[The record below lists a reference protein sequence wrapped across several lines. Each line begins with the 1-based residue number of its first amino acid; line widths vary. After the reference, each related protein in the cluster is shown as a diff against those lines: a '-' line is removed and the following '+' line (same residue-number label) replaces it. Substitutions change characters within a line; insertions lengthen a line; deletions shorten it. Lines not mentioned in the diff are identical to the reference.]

1 MIITHLTIYEK
12 NMLLPLLLFTLSVL
26 VQNITTYINVYII
39 ILFIISVLSV
49 FFHQKHASQN

>member
-1 MIITHLTIYEK
+1 MIITQLTIYEK